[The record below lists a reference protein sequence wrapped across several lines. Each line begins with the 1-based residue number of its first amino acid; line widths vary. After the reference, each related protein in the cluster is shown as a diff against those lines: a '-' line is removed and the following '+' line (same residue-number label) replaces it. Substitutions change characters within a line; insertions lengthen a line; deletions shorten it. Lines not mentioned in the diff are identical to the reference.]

1 MTETL
6 LDRLDLAEPDERTLE
21 AAAPAGAAGRG
32 PYRLDPAVEP
42 ADDGADHDHRFVSER
57 VGP

>member
-21 AAAPAGAAGRG
+21 ADAAGRG
-32 PYRLDPAVEP
+32 PYRVEPAVEP
-42 ADDGADHDHRFVSER
+42 ADDGADDDDWFVSER
-57 VGP
+57 VDP